1 MVRGFSRF
9 SLTDCSGSPPCPPY
23 WKGQASAPL
32 IPATLAVIAG
42 AVVLSY
48 TPLGPMFGFVP
59 LLFLLLRALGIVVL
73 CYAASP
79 RFEAR
84 ILQ

>member
-1 MVRGFSRF
+1 M
-9 SLTDCSGSPPCPPY
+9 
-23 WKGQASAPL
+23 
-32 IPATLAVIAG
+32 PATLAVIAG

-48 TPLGPMFGFVP
+48 TPLGPMFGFAP
-59 LLFLLLRALGIVVL
+59 LLFLLLRVLGMVVL

>member
-1 MVRGFSRF
+1 M
-9 SLTDCSGSPPCPPY
+9 
-23 WKGQASAPL
+23 
-32 IPATLAVIAG
+32 PATLAVIAS

-48 TPLGPMFGFVP
+48 TPLWPMFCFAP
-59 LLFLLLRALGIVVL
+59 LLFLLLRVLGMVVL